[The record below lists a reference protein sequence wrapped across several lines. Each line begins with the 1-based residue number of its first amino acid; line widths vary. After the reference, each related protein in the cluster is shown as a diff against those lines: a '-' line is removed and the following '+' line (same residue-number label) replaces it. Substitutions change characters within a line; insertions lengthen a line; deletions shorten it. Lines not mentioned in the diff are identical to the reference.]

1 MVKNTENTKD
11 TEPKAEKKSFLDWL
25 WDHKWLVLG
34 GVTAIAVGGVITK
47 AVVDACSPS
56 TITLP
61 DLSSG
66 DSGEK
71 TLPAPEKLI
80 GLGVNDIYE
89 RTAGYGLMTGFAT
102 GGSYPATVGDIDKI
116 KEALLD
122 LPGVDETSE
131 MWMELDVVKNG
142 IETATEE

>member
-1 MVKNTENTKD
+1 MVENTTNNETK
-11 TEPKAEKKSFLDWL
+11 EEKKSFLDWL
-25 WDHKWLVLG
+25 WDHKWIVLG
-34 GVTAIAVGGVITK
+34 GITSIAVGGIVVKAIT
-47 AVVDACSPS
+47 DANKPS
-56 TITLP
+56 AITLP
-61 DLSSG
+61 DFSSG

-89 RTAGYGLMTGFAT
+89 RSAGYGLMTGFAT

-142 IETATEE
+142 IEKLTEE